1 MFRFNYSLFLL
12 FLFLGHSSFLYSNN
26 IEISNRF
33 ELTGLYSINNIFKF
47 SITDKITQKSAWLE
61 IGNDDNG
68 FVIVDYKANKNAIV
82 VNIDNENYLIPIGR
96 VSFDPN
102 ALKNEFV
109 EYKNSL
115 NHQSSHNSV
124 NQTAS
129 SEIKNDV
136 TTNLNNAKIK
146 IISTNVGSE
155 EKRLIIRSDN
165 SVNKFAT
172 LTIDQKENSEGEING
187 VASDSVFIS
196 DGKIAANID
205 SRYVGAKSIKR
216 VNRVHNPDKFAE
228 IGAHRSSISK

>member
-1 MFRFNYSLFLL
+1 M
-12 FLFLGHSSFLYSNN
+12 HSND

-61 IGNDDNG
+61 IGNDENG
-68 FVIVDYKANKNAIV
+68 FVIVDYKADKNAIL

-96 VSFDPN
+96 VSYDPN
-102 ALKNEFV
+102 ALQNEFV

-115 NHQSSHNSV
+115 NHQSNHNSV
-124 NQTAS
+124 NEKAS
-129 SEIKNDV
+129 SEIKKNV
-136 TTNLNNAKIK
+136 TTNLNSAEIE
-146 IISTNVGSE
+146 IISTNTGSE
-155 EKRLIIRSDN
+155 EKQLVITSDN

-216 VNRVHNPDKFAE
+216 VNQVHNPDKFAE

>member
-1 MFRFNYSLFLL
+1 M
-12 FLFLGHSSFLYSNN
+12 HSND

-61 IGNDDNG
+61 IGNDANG
-68 FVIVDYKANKNAIV
+68 FVIVDYKADKNAIV

-96 VSFDPN
+96 VSYDPN
-102 ALKNEFV
+102 ALQNEFV

-115 NHQSSHNSV
+115 NHQSNHNSV
-124 NQTAS
+124 NQKAS
-129 SEIKNDV
+129 SEIKKNL
-136 TTNLNNAKIK
+136 TTSLNSAKIE
-146 IISTNVGSE
+146 IISTNAGSDE
-155 EKRLIIRSDN
+155 QPLVITSDN